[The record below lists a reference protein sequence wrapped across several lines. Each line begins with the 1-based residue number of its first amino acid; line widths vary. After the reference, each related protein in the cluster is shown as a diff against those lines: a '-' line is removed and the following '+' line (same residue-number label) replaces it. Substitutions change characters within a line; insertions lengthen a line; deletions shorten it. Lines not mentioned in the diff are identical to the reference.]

1 MREIMPLSALFK
13 TFRHG
18 THPPARKDT
27 AGAVVSELPVPGE
40 LFVSLGQHIG
50 APAKAVVAAGDRVLE
65 GQLLAEPA
73 PGLSAAVHSPVSG
86 TVKGVVK
93 LPVASGASA
102 EHIVVENDGRYEKS
116 LLPPLPEDASPSEIV
131 ERVREAGIVGM
142 GGAGFPTAVKL
153 TPKEK
158 IDTLI
163 VNGAEC
169 EPYITCD
176 CRVMQESAEEVVRGA
191 LLLARAVGAS
201 RTVIAVEKNKPE
213 AVAALRAAAEGRAE
227 VLALRVKYPQGAEK
241 QLIYAATGRRVPAGG
256 LPSAVGCVVDNAQ
269 TALAVA
275 RAVLHGE
282 APVSR
287 VITVAGGGVEKR
299 GNFRVRVGTPFSFVY
314 ECVRGDKPETLTDKV
329 ISGGP
334 MMGTA
339 QADLSACCT
348 KTTSALLFLS
358 HDEISVAETTDCI
371 NCGRCLRS
379 CPMFLPPREIE
390 RAVLSKDAE
399 RARTLGVEACMEC
412 GVCSYVCPAKR
423 PLVQAMRLAKRQL
436 KGGGK

>member
-1 MREIMPLSALFK
+1 M
-13 TFRHG
+13 
-18 THPPARKDT
+18 
-27 AGAVVSELPVPGE
+27 
-40 LFVSLGQHIG
+40 
-50 APAKAVVAAGDRVLE
+50 
-65 GQLLAEPA
+65 
-73 PGLSAAVHSPVSG
+73 
-86 TVKGVVK
+86 
-93 LPVASGASA
+93 
-102 EHIVVENDGRYEKS
+102 
-116 LLPPLPEDASPSEIV
+116 
-131 ERVREAGIVGM
+131 
-142 GGAGFPTAVKL
+142 
-153 TPKEK
+153 
-158 IDTLI
+158 
-163 VNGAEC
+163 
-169 EPYITCD
+169 
-176 CRVMQESAEEVVRGA
+176 
-191 LLLARAVGAS
+191 
-201 RTVIAVEKNKPE
+201 
-213 AVAALRAAAEGRAE
+213 
-227 VLALRVKYPQGAEK
+227 
-241 QLIYAATGRRVPAGG
+241 
-256 LPSAVGCVVDNAQ
+256 VDNAQ

-399 RARTLGVEACMEC
+399 RARALGVEACMEC

>member
-1 MREIMPLSALFK
+1 MPLSALFK

-93 LPVASGASA
+93 LPMASGASA

-176 CRVMQESAEEVVRGA
+176 CRVMQESADEVVRGA

-213 AVAALRAAAEGRAE
+213 AVAALRAAA
-227 VLALRVKYPQGAEK
+227 
-241 QLIYAATGRRVPAGG
+241 
-256 LPSAVGCVVDNAQ
+256 
-269 TALAVA
+269 
-275 RAVLHGE
+275 
-282 APVSR
+282 
-287 VITVAGGGVEKR
+287 
-299 GNFRVRVGTPFSFVY
+299 
-314 ECVRGDKPETLTDKV
+314 
-329 ISGGP
+329 
-334 MMGTA
+334 
-339 QADLSACCT
+339 
-348 KTTSALLFLS
+348 
-358 HDEISVAETTDCI
+358 
-371 NCGRCLRS
+371 
-379 CPMFLPPREIE
+379 
-390 RAVLSKDAE
+390 
-399 RARTLGVEACMEC
+399 
-412 GVCSYVCPAKR
+412 
-423 PLVQAMRLAKRQL
+423 
-436 KGGGK
+436 